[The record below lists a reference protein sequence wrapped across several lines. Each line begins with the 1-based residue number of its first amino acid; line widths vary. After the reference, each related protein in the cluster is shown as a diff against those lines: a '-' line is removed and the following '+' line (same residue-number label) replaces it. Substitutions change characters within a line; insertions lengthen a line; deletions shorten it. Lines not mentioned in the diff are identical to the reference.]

1 MAASQ
6 EVVFPPVEIGAAG
19 LTGFEPCAWG
29 DFFIT
34 YAPPLTQELEE
45 TMRMRADQLK
55 GELRRRVFEAA
66 GGEAMS
72 VADTVTLV
80 DTLERLGIDN
90 HFRKEIDAALRRVI
104 SSESVDSGFSDLR
117 VVALRFRLL
126 RQHGF
131 WVPAEVFDIFR
142 DGTGSFNASLS
153 SDPASL
159 LSLYNAA
166 HMAIPGEQVLDE
178 AISFSRR
185 HLQSMK
191 DVRVAV
197 LDG

>member
-1 MAASQ
+1 MAAIEAASH
-6 EVVFPPVEIGAAG
+6 PVNNLEIGAAG

-34 YAPPLTQELEE
+34 YAPPFSQESEE
-45 TMRMRADQLK
+45 TMRGRADQLK

-80 DTLERLGIDN
+80 DTLERLGVDN
-90 HFRKEIDAALRRVI
+90 YFRAEIDAALRRV
-104 SSESVDSGFSDLR
+104 SSESLDSGSGSKDDGDLR

-131 WVPAEVFDIFR
+131 WVPPDVFDRFR
-142 DGTGSFNASLS
+142 DETGCFSVSRLS
-153 SDPASL
+153 SDPVSL

-178 AISFSRR
+178 AISTS
-185 HLQSMK
+185 SP
-191 DVRVAV
+191 
-197 LDG
+197 